1 MIEVQTGRYWRKAVW
16 TERRLNQRSNWYNHR
31 PRHHDMVVVCE
42 EVAPDPDLIEK
53 YSKLVENTL
62 TLTGLSMPGYR
73 HLETALSRPMEEAT
87 LLVGLQNSPAH
98 ML

>member
-1 MIEVQTGRYWRKAVW
+1 
-16 TERRLNQRSNWYNHR
+16 
-31 PRHHDMVVVCE
+31 MVVVCE

-73 HLETALSRPMEEAT
+73 HLET
-87 LLVGLQNSPAH
+87 
-98 ML
+98 

>member
-1 MIEVQTGRYWRKAVW
+1 
-16 TERRLNQRSNWYNHR
+16 
-31 PRHHDMVVVCE
+31 MVVVCE